1 MAIDDDDVFSQ
12 IVKDALPGKMIT
24 NFILVAEILDG
35 NTENLSMF
43 TSDSM
48 TPWLAKGM
56 LNSAIDMV
64 SDAEDFAGIDDD
76 EEDE

>member
-1 MAIDDDDVFSQ
+1 MASEDDDVFSQ

-24 NFILVAEILDG
+24 NFIVVAEILDE
-35 NTENLSMF
+35 NTEHLSMF
-43 TSDSM
+43 TSDRM

-64 SDAEDFAGIDDD
+64 SDAEDFAGFDD

>member
-1 MAIDDDDVFSQ
+1 MASEDDDVFSQ

-24 NFILVAEILDG
+24 NFIVVAEILDES
-35 NTENLSMF
+35 TEHLSMF
-43 TSDSM
+43 TSDRM

-64 SDAEDFAGIDDD
+64 SDAEDFAGFDD